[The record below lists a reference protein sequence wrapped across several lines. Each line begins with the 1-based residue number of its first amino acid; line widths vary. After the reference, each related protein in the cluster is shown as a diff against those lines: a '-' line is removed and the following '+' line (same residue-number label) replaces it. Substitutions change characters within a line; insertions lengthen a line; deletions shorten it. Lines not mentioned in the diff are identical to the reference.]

1 MSPPEKLDGIAIAD
15 TSIRQP
21 VFITMLM
28 LLTVVIGALAY
39 SSLPV
44 NLLPDI
50 DIPTVAVIMTYP
62 GAGAESMADQVAK
75 PLEDQLQTLNGLN
88 HITSVNRE
96 GVTQLIIAFK
106 TNISVDRGLQDVRD
120 KVNAVI
126 PSLPRDV
133 RDPVFF
139 KFDPNQSP
147 IITMAVASKSGRSPL
162 ELRTLIDDDIVP
174 RLQQAQGVGAITVN
188 GGQER
193 QINVQM
199 DLNKLKAWRILPAQ
213 ITQAIQSANA
223 NQGLGTITADNRDIN
238 LRAPSMLQTP
248 AGYRAHSDHRHALSC
263 RRCRHDRGWRCRGR
277 WIFAP

>member
-1 MSPPEKLDGIAIAD
+1 MAPPEKLDGIAIVD

-39 SSLPV
+39 SALPV

-75 PLEDQLQTLNGLN
+75 PLEDQLQTLNGLD
-88 HITSVNRE
+88 HLTSVNRE
-96 GVTQLIIAFK
+96 GVTQLIVAFK

-133 RDPVFF
+133 RDPVF
-139 KFDPNQSP
+139 
-147 IITMAVASKSGRSPL
+147 R
-162 ELRTLIDDDIVP
+162 
-174 RLQQAQGVGAITVN
+174 
-188 GGQER
+188 
-193 QINVQM
+193 
-199 DLNKLKAWRILPAQ
+199 KLFG
-213 ITQAIQSANA
+213 S
-223 NQGLGTITADNRDIN
+223 
-238 LRAPSMLQTP
+238 
-248 AGYRAHSDHRHALSC
+248 
-263 RRCRHDRGWRCRGR
+263 
-277 WIFAP
+277 